1 MKRTIRKYIAKT
13 VENKASKISDRG
25 FSTTELL
32 IGVAIT
38 TVAVAVAGYGVSNMI
53 GASTASNARSDRR
66 AELSRSLD
74 FISAEIRESTGI
86 QKNTATAATPAN
98 FSALGSGTKKVL
110 MINTAATGST
120 PIIYYVATPAAGNWK
135 GPRVVYRWGPAFDG
149 NGNYTNA
156 NTPSTWVSDV
166 LIDNISNVDP
176 ASVAIGAAAPTCANG
191 GTYNGDSAFHACV
204 DAAGRTAQIFQDG
217 QVSKVLEDSESYK
230 ASTNTGA
237 RRTTVASPTAR
248 ALPGGAVSAAPGGWT
263 LDDGEVKTTQPL
275 NITMR
280 YLGGSI
286 VCGDPSYPIPTF
298 GSITLKTGN
307 ANPITTNLNMAPGA
321 DTSFPS
327 VAANTTV
334 TISGKAIG
342 NSGSGDCS
350 GDTYGPYRSTDT
362 TQTRALKNGD
372 DVPQT
377 KGYLGQASIDAYLTS
392 AATNP
397 ATGRPIVNTATHKID
412 LAPNQVIYL
421 FELGV
426 TDTAS
431 DAFDIQDM
439 VVLATLQ

>member
-13 VENKASKISDRG
+13 VGNKASKIPDRG

-32 IGVAIT
+32 LGVAIT

-53 GASTASNARSDRR
+53 GTSTASNARSDRR

-86 QKNTATAATPAN
+86 EKNTATAATPAS
-98 FSALGSGTKKVL
+98 FSALGSGAKKVL

-135 GPRVVYRWGPAFDG
+135 GPRVVYRWGPAFDA

-156 NTPSTWVSDV
+156 GTPASWVSDV

-176 ASVAIGAAAPTCANG
+176 ASVAIGAAAPTCSNG

-217 QVSKVLEDSESYK
+217 QVAKVLEDSENYR

-237 RRTTVASPTAR
+237 RRTTVASPPTRLLPNGAI
-248 ALPGGAVSAAPGGWT
+248 ALPAWT
-263 LDDGEVKTTQPL
+263 LDNGEVKTTQPL

-286 VCGDPSYPIPTF
+286 VCGNPSYPIPTF

-307 ANPITTNLNMAPGA
+307 ANPITTNLNMSPGA
-321 DTSFPS
+321 DTPFPS

-334 TISGKAIG
+334 TVSGKAVG
-342 NSGSGDCS
+342 NSGSGGCN

-397 ATGRPIVNTATHKID
+397 ATGRPIVNTVTHKID